1 MDALT
6 DLLRRLRL
14 RTNIFL
20 HTSFCGLWAVDT
32 SGKRKASFHVV
43 ALGECWLH
51 LDGEP
56 PVVLREGDLVVLPH
70 DRRHLI
76 ASQATPP
83 GPEVPLNQ
91 PSLAVAGSPS
101 THLICGYFE
110 FDTPAWNP
118 IVEALPEV
126 VVLRAGESE
135 ERMLQDSLMRLM
147 INEAVHDQPGSD
159 VILDRLGD
167 ALFVLVVR
175 CAMRRLPHDAGYL
188 AALADRQLGQ
198 ALRAMH
204 AEPARDW
211 TLDGLG
217 RVAGLSRTA
226 FAKRFLQ
233 TVGQP
238 PLAYLT
244 RWRMQLAQGWLAEP
258 GLAMIDIAERAG
270 YASEAAFSRAYK
282 REFGISPGATRG
294 RLPSAR

>member
-20 HTSFCGLWAVDT
+20 HSSFCGLWAVDT

-43 ALGECWLH
+43 ALGDCWLQ

-56 PVVLREGDLVVLPH
+56 PLALHEGDLVVLPR
-70 DRRHLI
+70 DRRHVI
-76 ASQATPP
+76 SSQATPP

-91 PSLAVAGSPS
+91 PSPAVAGSPA

-147 INEAVHDQPGSD
+147 INEAVHDQPGGD

-175 CAMRRLPHDAGYL
+175 CAMRRLPHDTGYL

-211 TLDGLG
+211 ILDSLG

-226 FAKRFLQ
+226 FAKRFLL

-238 PLAYLT
+238 PLTYLT

-258 GLAMIDIAERAG
+258 GLAMIDIAERTG

-282 REFGISPGATRG
+282 REFGISPGAARS